1 MVANA
6 VGILVGYFICT
17 GVSSKIYLS
26 DPSYITWSVMGV
38 LVGGILGWFVGNK
51 KQPIADE
58 VMQTGSA

>member
-1 MVANA
+1 
-6 VGILVGYFICT
+6 
-17 GVSSKIYLS
+17 
-26 DPSYITWSVMGV
+26 MGV